1 MDITPMKPETMNNLI
16 FIDTEF
22 ADVEANEWVSIGLA
36 PFDADRASF
45 YVERKVLPVATEF
58 VREVVYPLLQRDQ
71 SAMPDAMASDAVRR
85 YLNGFPQP
93 VAIAYDHDVD
103 WRVLLCVI
111 NHHQARELMPDLEA
125 VDMSKLGD
133 AYWIALDKVWEQ
145 DAERRKRRHH
155 ALVDATVQREAYISA
170 LATIRG
176 QLLEPKKPG
185 ALQKEHAMTM
195 PDSASDS
202 IRTLI
207 PSVTDG

>member
-1 MDITPMKPETMNNLI
+1 MKPAPMNNLI

-22 ADVEANEWVSIGLA
+22 ADVEANEWVSIGFA
-36 PFDADRASF
+36 PLDAKREAL

-58 VREVVYPLLQRDQ
+58 VRQVVYPLLQRDQ
-71 SAMPDAMASDAVRR
+71 SAMPDAMASNAVRR
-85 YLNGFPQP
+85 YLNGFHQP
-93 VAIAYDHDVD
+93 VAIAFDHAVD
-103 WRVLLCVI
+103 WRVLLGVI
-111 NHHQARELMPDLEA
+111 NHHQAREPMPGLEA

-133 AYWIALDKVWEQ
+133 AYWVALDKVWEQ

-155 ALVDATVQREAYISA
+155 ALIDACVQREAYISA
-170 LATIRG
+170 LAAIRG

-185 ALQKEHAMTM
+185 ALHKEHAMTM

-202 IRTLI
+202 IRTSI